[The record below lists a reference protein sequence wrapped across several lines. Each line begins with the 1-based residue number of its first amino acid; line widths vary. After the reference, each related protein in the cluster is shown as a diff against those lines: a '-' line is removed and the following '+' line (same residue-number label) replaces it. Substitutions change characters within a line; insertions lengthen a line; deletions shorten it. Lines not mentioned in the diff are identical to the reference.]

1 MMDNHNTSLLNPPH
15 NPYKYSME
23 QVVSA
28 GHQPK
33 GVVEEMEDKEIAE
46 NHAPNAPIKLMDGNT
61 LYTTLGPSQEVFA
74 GN

>member
-1 MMDNHNTSLLNPPH
+1 
-15 NPYKYSME
+15 
-23 QVVSA
+23 
-28 GHQPK
+28 
-33 GVVEEMEDKEIAE
+33 MEDKEIAE